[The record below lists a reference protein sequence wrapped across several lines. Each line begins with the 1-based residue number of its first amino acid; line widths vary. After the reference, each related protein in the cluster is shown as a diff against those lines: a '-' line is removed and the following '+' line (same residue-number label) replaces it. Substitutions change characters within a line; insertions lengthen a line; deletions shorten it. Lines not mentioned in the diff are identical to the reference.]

1 MLGCEWVMLYKNSKC
16 LQQSIDT
23 LWVYWRRPG
32 LAAVFLIVA
41 VCVTA
46 VTDPSSFSSLPLRE
60 GTELS
65 VNRVLL
71 VELTERKIVTA
82 CDVSR
87 FICYCEHANS
97 SASCN
102 YFLFVSSSVLHC
114 LVHLEIPTAR
124 SSLLSNFTCARI
136 AGLWMLCLPG
146 TWLNLM

>member
-1 MLGCEWVMLYKNSKC
+1 MLYKNSKC

-124 SSLLSNFTCARI
+124 SSLLSSFTCARI
-136 AGLWMLCLPG
+136 AGL
-146 TWLNLM
+146 

>member
-1 MLGCEWVMLYKNSKC
+1 M
-16 LQQSIDT
+16 
-23 LWVYWRRPG
+23 YWRRPG

-46 VTDPSSFSSLPLRE
+46 VTDPSFFGKEVITIPLRQ

-71 VELTERKIVTA
+71 VELTERKIATA
-82 CDVSR
+82 CDVGH

-102 YFLFVSSSVLHC
+102 YFLFVSSVLHC
-114 LVHLEIPTAR
+114 LVHLEIPTAH

-136 AGLWMLCLPG
+136 AGL
-146 TWLNLM
+146 

>member
-1 MLGCEWVMLYKNSKC
+1 MLYKNSKC

-136 AGLWMLCLPG
+136 AGL
-146 TWLNLM
+146 

>member
-1 MLGCEWVMLYKNSKC
+1 MLYKNSKC

-71 VELTERKIVTA
+71 VKLTERKIVTA

-136 AGLWMLCLPG
+136 AGL
-146 TWLNLM
+146 